1 MCGGKSQGKSVG
13 YEISLLL
20 ASVLLNSYIHINF
33 WGISMNTVYSTIS
46 DSQAQLIQ
54 HLKWVSRLPKLYR
67 IKTKLLQ
74 QFLSWKP
81 TFSNTSK
88 RVLDIVVSLIALM
101 MLSPLMIL
109 TAIAI
114 KLDSSGD
121 VFFSQTRIGKAG
133 NKFRF
138 WKFRSMCNDAESKLE
153 EIRKENE
160 MEGGVLFKIKDDPR
174 ITRVGKI
181 IRKFS
186 IDELPQLWNVLIG
199 DMSLVGPRPCLEA
212 ELDQYSLEDLKR
224 LEVMPGIT
232 GEWQISGRSDSSF
245 REQME
250 LDTNYV
256 YERNMIGDIKILL
269 KTIPVV
275 ISGNGAY

>member
-1 MCGGKSQGKSVG
+1 
-13 YEISLLL
+13 
-20 ASVLLNSYIHINF
+20 
-33 WGISMNTVYSTIS
+33 
-46 DSQAQLIQ
+46 
-54 HLKWVSRLPKLYR
+54 
-67 IKTKLLQ
+67 
-74 QFLSWKP
+74 
-81 TFSNTSK
+81 
-88 RVLDIVVSLIALM
+88 VLDIVVSLIALM

-181 IRKFS
+181 IRY
-186 IDELPQLWNVLIG
+186 L
-199 DMSLVGPRPCLEA
+199 
-212 ELDQYSLEDLKR
+212 
-224 LEVMPGIT
+224 
-232 GEWQISGRSDSSF
+232 
-245 REQME
+245 
-250 LDTNYV
+250 
-256 YERNMIGDIKILL
+256 
-269 KTIPVV
+269 
-275 ISGNGAY
+275 